1 MTVDTITKPKH
12 HHTKQRRLTKI
23 VVTLGPS
30 LDDEA
35 MLRKVMMAGA
45 SIFRANFSHGS
56 PDDHAKRIHAVRK
69 IAAEMQTEVAVLAD
83 LQGPKIRVSRF
94 KNKKVELQDGQTFTL
109 DAELGNDMG
118 DETQV
123 GIDYKSL
130 PQDVHPGDTLLL
142 DDGKIVFTVR
152 QVEGPRITCVVVNG
166 GELSNNKGINR
177 QGGGL
182 SAPALTDKDCE
193 DLKTALKLG
202 ADYIA
207 VSFPRSAA
215 DIFEARILIKAAG
228 GNAKIIAKIERA
240 EAVPVIDEII
250 KASDGVM
257 VARGDLAVEIGDAEV
272 PAVQKRM
279 IMRAR
284 ALNKPVITA
293 TQMLESMITCPVP
306 TRAEVSDVAN
316 AVLEATDAVMLS
328 AETATGK
335 YPDKA
340 VETLVRIALTVEK
353 NPDMGGAVNAH
364 DEDTIVHQVDE
375 AIARATMY
383 TANHLNI
390 TAIIAMTESGSTPLW
405 MSRVRAH
412 LPIYAL
418 SRHVA
423 TERVV
428 ALYRGVYP
436 IHFDATQ
443 FEKKDINKE
452 AVATLQRLGL
462 LKEGDRVI
470 LTKGDMAGIHGKTN
484 TMKIVEVGA
493 LDS

>member
-1 MTVDTITKPKH
+1 MNNNPI
-12 HHTKQRRLTKI
+12 RLTKI

-35 MLRKVMMAGA
+35 MLRKVMLAGA
-45 SIFRANFSHGS
+45 SVFRANFSHGS
-56 PDDHAKRIHAVRK
+56 VEDHSNRINAVRK
-69 IAAEMQTEVAVLAD
+69 IAAELKTEVAILAD

-94 KNKKVELQDGQTFTL
+94 KQKKVELKDGQTFIL
-109 DAELGNDMG
+109 DAALGNDEG

-123 GIDYKSL
+123 GIDYKTL
-130 PQDVHPGDTLLL
+130 PQDVFSGDTLLL
-142 DDGKIVFTVR
+142 DDGKIVLTVKH
-152 QVEGPRITCVVVNG
+152 VEGTRITCIVVNG

-182 SAPALTDKDCE
+182 SAPALTEKDCE

-250 KASDGVM
+250 NASDGVM

-316 AVLEATDAVMLS
+316 AVLDATDAVMLS

-340 VETLVRIALTVEK
+340 VEAMTRIALTVEK
-353 NPDMGGAVNAH
+353 NPDMSGTVKIH
-364 DEDTIVHQVDE
+364 DEDYVVDQVDE

-412 LPIYAL
+412 IPIYAL
-418 SRHVA
+418 SRNVS
-423 TERVV
+423 TERIV

-436 IHFDATQ
+436 IHFDATK
-443 FEKKDINKE
+443 FEKNDINKE

-462 LKEGDRVI
+462 LRVGDKVI
-470 LTKGDMAGIHGKTN
+470 LTQGDMAGIHGKTN
-484 TMKIVEVGA
+484 SMKIVEVGS
-493 LDS
+493 LEG

>member
-1 MTVDTITKPKH
+1 MTNTPIK
-12 HHTKQRRLTKI
+12 KQVRLTKI
-23 VVTLGPS
+23 VVTLGPAIE
-30 LDDEA
+30 DES
-35 MLRKVMMAGA
+35 MLRKVMTAGA
-45 SIFRANFSHGS
+45 SVFRANFSHGS
-56 PDDHAKRIHAVRK
+56 AEDHAKRINTVRK
-69 IAAEMQTEVAVLAD
+69 IAAELKTEVAILAD
-83 LQGPKIRVSRF
+83 LQGPKIRVARF
-94 KNKKVELQDGQTFTL
+94 KNKKIMLENGQTFVL
-109 DAELGNDMG
+109 DAALDSDAG
-118 DETQV
+118 DEHHV

-130 PQDVHPGDTLLL
+130 PQDVHAGDTLLL
-142 DDGKIVFTVR
+142 DDGKLVFTVDK
-152 QVEGPRITCVVVNG
+152 VDGPRITCTVVEG
-166 GELSNNKGINR
+166 GVLSNNKGINR

-182 SAPALTDKDCE
+182 SAPALTEKDCE

-215 DIFEARILIKAAG
+215 DIFEARVLIKAAG

-250 KASDGVM
+250 QASDGVM

-293 TQMLESMITCPVP
+293 TQMLESMIECPVA

-316 AVLEATDAVMLS
+316 AVLDATDAVMLS

-335 YPDKA
+335 FPDKA
-340 VETLVRIALTVEK
+340 VETMARIAMTVEK
-353 NPDMGGAVNAH
+353 HPDMGGTVVFH
-364 DEDTIVHQVDE
+364 DEDGMVTQVDE
-375 AIARATMY
+375 AIARAAMY

-390 TAIIAMTESGSTPLW
+390 TAIVALTESGSAPLW
-405 MSRVRAH
+405 MSRVRAQI
-412 LPIYAL
+412 PIYAL

-423 TERVV
+423 TQRVV

-436 IHFDATQ
+436 VRFDVTQ
-443 FEKKDINKE
+443 YEKSDIDKE
-452 AVATLQRLGL
+452 AIATLQRLGI
-462 LKEGDRVI
+462 LKTGDRII
-470 LTKGDMAGIHGKTN
+470 LTRGDTIGIHGKTN
-484 TMKIVEVGA
+484 ALKIFEVGA
-493 LDS
+493 LEK